1 MCKKIRKQHDFKRRH
16 NFKEHITIGQ
26 VTLCVYKFAKHLE
39 HLENNIY
46 SIKGNDLGIGH
57 NYQSFDYILSL
68 NE

>member
-1 MCKKIRKQHDFKRRH
+1 M
-16 NFKEHITIGQ
+16 
-26 VTLCVYKFAKHLE
+26 CVYIGKHLE

-68 NE
+68 NEWNLAYTLICA